1 MTQVSTQAPGIGR
14 FIIVAELHTKPS
26 GPLENAMAG
35 FGQSFRLGD
44 RIWLLR
50 AESTTIGSLHNEL
63 IQHLGSRDSL
73 FVADVGS
80 GRTIAFNWGPA
91 VEARIRAWR
100 S

>member
-1 MTQVSTQAPGIGR
+1 MTQVSTQAPAAGR
-14 FIIVAELHTKPS
+14 FIVVAELHTKPS
-26 GPLENAMAG
+26 GPLEHAMAG

-44 RIWLLR
+44 CIWLLR

-63 IQHLGSRDSL
+63 IQHLGARDSL
-73 FVADVGS
+73 LVADIGS